1 MAVLGTIVQTFMLSV
16 FNTGHHDPLRG
27 GIARQL
33 IGDHHTRCD
42 ALLLEQLAEHA
53 FGGFG
58 IAPALHQNVE
68 HDPVLV
74 HGAPEPMLP
83 AADADHNLV

>member
-1 MAVLGTIVQTFMLSV
+1 
-16 FNTGHHDPLRG
+16 
-27 GIARQL
+27 
-33 IGDHHTRCD
+33 
-42 ALLLEQLAEHA
+42 
-53 FGGFG
+53 
-58 IAPALHQNVE
+58 LHQNVE